1 MKTMVKRSAAV
12 LAVFLVFVL
21 PLPARAGL
29 IEITSLFAF
38 GDSLLDGGNSGLR
51 TQQYTNNPN
60 IVFPP
65 PPYYNGQY
73 SNGPVA
79 VQYLWNRYN
88 PGNRGGFT
96 PSLAGGT
103 NYAIGGATTGLAS
116 FNSVNDSV
124 PNFLKPAFANYSNA
138 WQLQTFADQ
147 QPSFNPATSLF
158 VVWLF
163 PNDVLYLGATGMLPG
178 VVPGSPGGTD
188 LISNGIAN
196 ILTTIGTLAQA
207 GAEHFLVP
215 NMADLGL
222 TPAFAGTPQGG
233 SLSLLT
239 GAFNSNLAAQLTA
252 LDAMLAAEIVQFDTN
267 GSFARIRADPLAY
280 GFDNTTDSCVANLAN
295 GLCNP
300 GNWDRWLFWDGVHPT
315 THTHQVLASQFAMAV
330 PEPSS
335 VASLMIALL
344 ALFVMTG
351 RRSTAALNAVLAA
364 RAARLLAMGDLE
376 GASALLDRVPTTGQD
391 SQLARLVVQAALLRG
406 DQETACSR
414 AADIAPASDAAFWA
428 KVTI

>member
-12 LAVFLVFVL
+12 LALFSVFAL

-29 IEITSLFAF
+29 IDLTSLFVF
-38 GDSLLDGGNSGLR
+38 GDSLSDGGNSGLR
-51 TQQYTNNPN
+51 TQQFTNNPN

-79 VQYLWNRYN
+79 VEYLWNRYN
-88 PGNRGGFT
+88 PGNPGGFT

-103 NYAIGGATTGLAS
+103 NYAIGGATTGSAS
-116 FNSVNDSV
+116 FNSVNSSV
-124 PNFLKPAFANYSNA
+124 PNFLKPAYANFGNA
-138 WQLQTFADQ
+138 WQLQSFADQ

-163 PNDVLYLGATGMLPG
+163 PNDIFYSEATGMLPG
-178 VVPGSPGGTD
+178 LVPGSPGGTD

-207 GAEHFLVP
+207 GAQHFLVP

-222 TPAFAGTPQGG
+222 TPAFAGTPQADF
-233 SLSLLT
+233 LSFLT
-239 GAFNSNLAAQLTA
+239 GVFNDNLAAQLTA
-252 LDAMLAAEIVQFDTN
+252 LDALLSAEIVQFDTA
-267 GSFARIRADPLAY
+267 GSFARILADPLVY
-280 GFDNTTDSCVANLAN
+280 GFDNTTDSCVDNLAS
-295 GLCNP
+295 GVCNP

-315 THTHQVLASQFAMAV
+315 TSTHQLLASQFAMAV

-335 VASLMIALL
+335 VALLMIALL
-344 ALFVMTG
+344 ALLVMTG
-351 RRSTAALNAVLAA
+351 RRSNAHGSVFYTPRYRANFSGA
-364 RAARLLAMGDLE
+364 RAS
-376 GASALLDRVPTTGQD
+376 SAD
-391 SQLARLVVQAALLRG
+391 
-406 DQETACSR
+406 
-414 AADIAPASDAAFWA
+414 
-428 KVTI
+428 

>member
-12 LAVFLVFVL
+12 LALFSVFAL

-29 IEITSLFAF
+29 IDITSLFVF
-38 GDSLLDGGNSGLR
+38 GDSLSDGGNSGLR

-65 PPYYNGQY
+65 PPYFNGQY

-79 VQYLWNRYN
+79 VEYLWNRYN
-88 PGNRGGFT
+88 PGNPGGFT

-124 PNFLKPAFANYSNA
+124 PDFLKPAFANYSNA

-163 PNDVLYLGATGMLPG
+163 PNDIFYSDATGMLPG

-215 NMADLGL
+215 NMPDLGL
-222 TPAFAGTPQGG
+222 TPAFAGTPQAD
-233 SLSLLT
+233 SLSFLT
-239 GAFNSNLAAQLTA
+239 DTFNSNLAAQLTA

-315 THTHQVLASQFAMAV
+315 TSTHQLLASQFAMAV

-335 VASLMIALL
+335 VALLMIALL

-351 RRSTAALNAVLAA
+351 RRSPTAALERCKLCGISRGNGYRALGRASVRERRRGRRFYTPRYRANFSGA
-364 RAARLLAMGDLE
+364 RAS
-376 GASALLDRVPTTGQD
+376 SAD
-391 SQLARLVVQAALLRG
+391 
-406 DQETACSR
+406 
-414 AADIAPASDAAFWA
+414 
-428 KVTI
+428 

>member
-1 MKTMVKRSAAV
+1 MNTMVKRSAAL
-12 LAVFLVFVL
+12 LALFSVFAL

-29 IEITSLFAF
+29 IDISSLFVF
-38 GDSLLDGGNSGLR
+38 GDSLSDGGNSGLR
-51 TQQYTNNPN
+51 TQQFRNNPN

-65 PPYYNGQY
+65 RPYFNGQY

-79 VQYLWNRYN
+79 VEYLWNRYN
-88 PGNRGGFT
+88 PGNPGGFM

-124 PNFLKPAFANYSNA
+124 PNFLKPAFENYSNA

-163 PNDVLYLGATGMLPG
+163 PNDIFYSDATGMLPG

-215 NMADLGL
+215 NMPNLGL
-222 TPAFAGTPQGG
+222 TPAFAGTPQAGP
-233 SLSLLT
+233 LSFLT
-239 GAFNSNLAAQLTA
+239 DTFNSNLAAQLTA
-252 LDAMLAAEIVQFDTN
+252 LDAILAAEIVQFDTN

-351 RRSTAALNAVLAA
+351 RRFSRPRSQRRVAA
-364 RAARLLAMGDLE
+364 RAA
-376 GASALLDRVPTTGQD
+376 
-391 SQLARLVVQAALLRG
+391 
-406 DQETACSR
+406 TAIGRQIERC
-414 AADIAPASDAAFWA
+414 
-428 KVTI
+428 

>member
-12 LAVFLVFVL
+12 FALFSVFAL

-29 IEITSLFAF
+29 IDLTSLFVF
-38 GDSLLDGGNSGLR
+38 GDSLSDGGNSGLR
-51 TQQYTNNPN
+51 TQQFTNNPN

-65 PPYYNGQY
+65 RPYFNGQY

-79 VQYLWNRYN
+79 VEYLWNRYN
-88 PGNRGGFT
+88 PGNPGGFT

-103 NYAIGGATTGLAS
+103 NYAIGGATTGSAS

-124 PNFLKPAFANYSNA
+124 PNFLKPAFANHSNA

-163 PNDVLYLGATGMLPG
+163 PNDVFYSGATGMLPG
-178 VVPGSPGGTD
+178 VVPGSPGGEGV
-188 LISNGIAN
+188 IRNGIAN
-196 ILTTIGTLAQA
+196 IVTTIRTLAEA

-222 TPAFAGTPQGG
+222 TPAFAGTPQADAL
-233 SLSLLT
+233 SFLTDTFNSLLA
-239 GAFNSNLAAQLTA
+239 GRLTA
-252 LDAMLAAEIVQFDTN
+252 LDARLAAEIVQFDTA
-267 GSFARIRADPLAY
+267 GAFARILADPLAY
-280 GFDNTTDSCVANLAN
+280 GFDNTTDSCVDNLAS
-295 GLCNP
+295 GVCNP

-315 THTHQVLASQFAMAV
+315 TSTHRLLASQFAMAV

-335 VASLMIALL
+335 VALLMIALL
-344 ALFVMTG
+344 ALFVMAG
-351 RRSTAALNAVLAA
+351 RRSNAHWN
-364 RAARLLAMGDLE
+364 G
-376 GASALLDRVPTTGQD
+376 
-391 SQLARLVVQAALLRG
+391 
-406 DQETACSR
+406 
-414 AADIAPASDAAFWA
+414 F
-428 KVTI
+428 

>member
-1 MKTMVKRSAAV
+1 MKTIVKRSAAV
-12 LAVFLVFVL
+12 FALLSVLAL

-29 IEITSLFAF
+29 IDITSLFVF
-38 GDSLLDGGNSGLR
+38 GDSLSDGGNSGLR
-51 TQQYTNNPN
+51 TQQFTNNPN

-65 PPYYNGQY
+65 RPYFNGQY

-79 VQYLWNRYN
+79 VEYLWNRYN
-88 PGNRGGFT
+88 PGNPGGFT

-103 NYAIGGATTGLAS
+103 NYAIGGATTGSAS

-163 PNDVLYLGATGMLPG
+163 PNDVLYSDATGMLPG

-215 NMADLGL
+215 NMPDLGL
-222 TPAFAGTPQGG
+222 TPAFAGTPQADF
-233 SLSLLT
+233 LSFLT
-239 GAFNSNLAAQLTA
+239 DTFNSNLAAQLTA
-252 LDAMLAAEIVQFDTN
+252 LDAMLAAEIVQFDTA
-267 GSFARIRADPLAY
+267 GSFARILADPLAY

-300 GNWDRWLFWDGVHPT
+300 GNWDRWLFWDGFHPT

-335 VASLMIALL
+335 VALLMIALL
-344 ALFVMTG
+344 AL
-351 RRSTAALNAVLAA
+351 TAAPQRCA
-364 RAARLLAMGDLE
+364 RGTRGND
-376 GASALLDRVPTTGQD
+376 DR
-391 SQLARLVVQAALLRG
+391 R
-406 DQETACSR
+406 
-414 AADIAPASDAAFWA
+414 
-428 KVTI
+428 

>member
-1 MKTMVKRSAAV
+1 METMVKRSAAV
-12 LAVFLVFVL
+12 LALFSVFAL
-21 PLPARAGL
+21 PLSAHAGL
-29 IEITSLFAF
+29 MEITSLFVF
-38 GDSLLDGGNSGLR
+38 GDSLSDGGNSGLR

-79 VQYLWNRYN
+79 VEYLWNRYN
-88 PGNRGGFT
+88 PGNPGGFR

-103 NYAIGGATTGLAS
+103 NYAIGGATTGSAS
-116 FNSVNDSV
+116 FNSVNSSV
-124 PNFLKPAFANYSNA
+124 PDFLKPAYANYSNA
-138 WQLQTFADQ
+138 WQLQSFADQ
-147 QPSFNPATSLF
+147 LPSFNPATSLF
-158 VVWLF
+158 VLWLF
-163 PNDVLYLGATGMLPG
+163 PNDIFYSGATGMLPG
-178 VVPGSPGGTD
+178 LVPGSPGGTD

-222 TPAFAGTPQGG
+222 TPAFAGTPQAD
-233 SLSLLT
+233 SLSVLT
-239 GAFNSNLAAQLTA
+239 DTFNSNLAAQLTA
-252 LDAMLAAEIVQFDTN
+252 LDAMLSAEIVQFDTA
-267 GSFARIRADPLAY
+267 GSFARILADPLAY

-335 VASLMIALL
+335 VALLVIALL
-344 ALFVMTG
+344 ALFVITG
-351 RRSTAALNAVLAA
+351 RRSNPHGSVFYTPRYRANFSGA
-364 RAARLLAMGDLE
+364 RASSVDWPSSTTRPFSSTTQRSVC
-376 GASALLDRVPTTGQD
+376 ASTER
-391 SQLARLVVQAALLRG
+391 
-406 DQETACSR
+406 
-414 AADIAPASDAAFWA
+414 
-428 KVTI
+428 

>member
-1 MKTMVKRSAAV
+1 METMVKRSAAV
-12 LAVFLVFVL
+12 LALFSVFAL
-21 PLPARAGL
+21 PLSAHAGL
-29 IEITSLFAF
+29 MEITSLFVF
-38 GDSLLDGGNSGLR
+38 GDSLSDGGNSGLR

-79 VQYLWNRYN
+79 VEYLWNRYN
-88 PGNRGGFT
+88 PGNPGGFR

-103 NYAIGGATTGLAS
+103 NYAIGGATTGSAS
-116 FNSVNDSV
+116 FNSVNSSV
-124 PNFLKPAFANYSNA
+124 PDSLKPAYANYSNA
-138 WQLQTFADQ
+138 WQLQSFADQ
-147 QPSFNPATSLF
+147 LPSFNPATSLF
-158 VVWLF
+158 VLWLF
-163 PNDVLYLGATGMLPG
+163 PNDIFYSGATGMLPG
-178 VVPGSPGGTD
+178 LVPGSPGGTD

-222 TPAFAGTPQGG
+222 TPAFAGTPQAD
-233 SLSLLT
+233 SLSVLT
-239 GAFNSNLAAQLTA
+239 DTFNSNLAAQLTA
-252 LDAMLAAEIVQFDTN
+252 LDAMLSAEIVQFDTA
-267 GSFARIRADPLAY
+267 GSFARILADPLAY

-335 VASLMIALL
+335 VALLVIALL
-344 ALFVMTG
+344 ALFVITG
-351 RRSTAALNAVLAA
+351 RRSNPHGSVFYTPRYRANFSGA
-364 RAARLLAMGDLE
+364 RASSVDWPSSTTRPFSSTTQRSVC
-376 GASALLDRVPTTGQD
+376 ASTER
-391 SQLARLVVQAALLRG
+391 
-406 DQETACSR
+406 
-414 AADIAPASDAAFWA
+414 
-428 KVTI
+428 

>member
-1 MKTMVKRSAAV
+1 MKTMVKQSAAV
-12 LAVFLVFVL
+12 LALFSVFAL
-21 PLPARAGL
+21 PLPAQAGL
-29 IEITSLFAF
+29 IDLTSLFVF

-88 PGNRGGFT
+88 PGNPGGFT

-103 NYAIGGATTGLAS
+103 NYAIGGATTGSAS

-124 PNFLKPAFANYSNA
+124 PDLLQPAFANYSNA
-138 WQLQTFADQ
+138 WQLQTFAAQ

-163 PNDVLYLGATGMLPG
+163 PNDIFYSGATGMLPG

-222 TPAFAGTPQGG
+222 TPAFAGTPEAP
-233 SLSLLT
+233 SLSFLT

-335 VASLMIALL
+335 VASLIIALI
-344 ALFVMTG
+344 ALFVMT
-351 RRSTAALNAVLAA
+351 AVARTREVFYTPRYRANFSGA
-364 RAARLLAMGDLE
+364 RAS
-376 GASALLDRVPTTGQD
+376 SAD
-391 SQLARLVVQAALLRG
+391 
-406 DQETACSR
+406 
-414 AADIAPASDAAFWA
+414 
-428 KVTI
+428 

>member
-1 MKTMVKRSAAV
+1 M
-12 LAVFLVFVL
+12 
-21 PLPARAGL
+21 
-29 IEITSLFAF
+29 
-38 GDSLLDGGNSGLR
+38 
-51 TQQYTNNPN
+51 
-60 IVFPP
+60 
-65 PPYYNGQY
+65 
-73 SNGPVA
+73 
-79 VQYLWNRYN
+79 
-88 PGNRGGFT
+88 
-96 PSLAGGT
+96 
-103 NYAIGGATTGLAS
+103 AS

-124 PNFLKPAFANYSNA
+124 PNFLKPAFENYSNA

-163 PNDVLYLGATGMLPG
+163 PNDIFYSDATSMLPG

-215 NMADLGL
+215 NMPNLGL
-222 TPAFAGTPQGG
+222 TPAFAGTPQAGP
-233 SLSLLT
+233 LSFLT
-239 GAFNSNLAAQLTA
+239 DTFNSNLAAQLTA

-315 THTHQVLASQFAMAV
+315 TSHSPAAGKSVCHGRARAIIGGVADDRPACVVCDDGPSLDRGTQHYASGTRGNGYRALDLCFYTPRYRANFSGARASSADF
-330 PEPSS
+330 PSS
-335 VASLMIALL
+335 TTRPFSSTTQRSVCAS
-344 ALFVMTG
+344 TE
-351 RRSTAALNAVLAA
+351 R
-364 RAARLLAMGDLE
+364 
-376 GASALLDRVPTTGQD
+376 
-391 SQLARLVVQAALLRG
+391 
-406 DQETACSR
+406 
-414 AADIAPASDAAFWA
+414 
-428 KVTI
+428 

>member
-12 LAVFLVFVL
+12 FALFSVFAL

-29 IEITSLFAF
+29 IDLTSLFVF
-38 GDSLLDGGNSGLR
+38 GDSLSDGGNSGLR

-65 PPYYNGQY
+65 PPYFNGQY
-73 SNGPVA
+73 SNGRVA
-79 VQYLWNRYN
+79 VEYLWNRYN
-88 PGNRGGFT
+88 PGNPGGFT

-103 NYAIGGATTGLAS
+103 NYAIGGATTGSAS

-124 PNFLKPAFANYSNA
+124 PDFLKPAFANYSNT

-163 PNDVLYLGATGMLPG
+163 PNDIFYSDATSMLPG

-215 NMADLGL
+215 NMPDLGL
-222 TPAFAGTPQGG
+222 TPAFAGTPQADF
-233 SLSLLT
+233 LSFLT
-239 GAFNSNLAAQLTA
+239 ATFNSNLAAQLTA

-267 GSFARIRADPLAY
+267 GSFARIRANPLAY
-280 GFDNTTDSCVANLAN
+280 GFDNTTDSCVDNLAS
-295 GLCNP
+295 GVCNP

-315 THTHQVLASQFAMAV
+315 TSTHQLLASQFAMAV

-335 VASLMIALL
+335 VALLMIALL
-344 ALFVMTG
+344 ALFVMAG
-351 RRSTAALNAVLAA
+351 CRSNAHGSVFYTPRY
-364 RAARLLAMGDLE
+364 RANFSGSC
-376 GASALLDRVPTTGQD
+376 ASSADRPSSTTRPFSSTTQ
-391 SQLARLVVQAALLRG
+391 
-406 DQETACSR
+406 R
-414 AADIAPASDAAFWA
+414 AVCASTDR
-428 KVTI
+428 

>member
-1 MKTMVKRSAAV
+1 MKTTAKRSAAV
-12 LAVFLVFVL
+12 LALFSVFAL
-21 PLPARAGL
+21 PLPAHAGL
-29 IEITSLFAF
+29 MEITSLFAF

-65 PPYYNGQY
+65 RPYFNGQY

-79 VQYLWNRYN
+79 VEYLWNRYN
-88 PGNRGGFT
+88 PGNPGGFA

-124 PNFLKPAFANYSNA
+124 PNFLKPAFENYSNA

-163 PNDVLYLGATGMLPG
+163 PNDILYSGATGMLPG

-215 NMADLGL
+215 NMPDLGL
-222 TPAFAGTPQGG
+222 TPAFAGTPQAGP
-233 SLSLLT
+233 LSFLT
-239 GAFNSNLAAQLTA
+239 DTFNSNLAAQLTA

-280 GFDNTTDSCVANLAN
+280 GFDNTTDSCVANLAS
-295 GLCNP
+295 GVCNP

-315 THTHQVLASQFAMAV
+315 TSTHQLLASQFAMAV

-335 VASLMIALL
+335 VALLMIALL

-351 RRSTAALNAVLAA
+351 RRSNPHGSAFYTPRYRAKFSAA
-364 RAARLLAMGDLE
+364 RAS
-376 GASALLDRVPTTGQD
+376 SAD
-391 SQLARLVVQAALLRG
+391 
-406 DQETACSR
+406 
-414 AADIAPASDAAFWA
+414 
-428 KVTI
+428 